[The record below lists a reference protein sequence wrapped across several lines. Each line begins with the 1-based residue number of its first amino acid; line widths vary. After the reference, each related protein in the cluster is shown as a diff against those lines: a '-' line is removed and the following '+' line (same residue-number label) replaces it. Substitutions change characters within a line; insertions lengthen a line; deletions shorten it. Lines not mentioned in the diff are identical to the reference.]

1 MALWRGTARHGEA
14 RSRCPAACTL
24 VVIVV
29 DCAASAWQN
38 CMDAGMY
45 RGRADWSP
53 LDFGININPSI
64 PFQMVQNSPSKYM
77 QIKPL
82 QNK

>member
-1 MALWRGTARHGEA
+1 MVAWHGEA

-64 PFQMVQNSPSKYM
+64 PFQMVQNSPSKYI

-82 QNK
+82 QNKKG